1 MEKQIAAVA
10 EFHQAY
16 RVPAENSPKASLSID
31 IIELRHR
38 LMAEENQEYLE
49 AAKDGDLVEVA
60 DALGDMMYI
69 LAGTMISHGMQNVID
84 EVFDEIHRSN
94 MSKLGQDGQPL
105 YREDGKVMKGPNYFK
120 PDIQSILSGRSD

>member
-1 MEKQIAAVA
+1 MEKQIAAVE

-69 LAGTMISHGMQNVID
+69 LAGTMISHGMQ
-84 EVFDEIHRSN
+84 
-94 MSKLGQDGQPL
+94 
-105 YREDGKVMKGPNYFK
+105 
-120 PDIQSILSGRSD
+120 